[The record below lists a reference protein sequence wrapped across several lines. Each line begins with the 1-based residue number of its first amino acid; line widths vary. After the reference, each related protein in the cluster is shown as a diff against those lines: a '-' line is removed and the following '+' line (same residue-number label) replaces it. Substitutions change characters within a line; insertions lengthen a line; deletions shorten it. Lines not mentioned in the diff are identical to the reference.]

1 VAIRVGSVS
10 VEVVPDARGFAEK
23 LRAQLADIGG
33 VTIDIKADT
42 AVVDAQLAELAKDRT
57 TQIRAEVE
65 EAAKAKAELD
75 ETAKERKAR
84 LRAEADVTKAEQ
96 QLAAVA
102 KARSVEIKAEVDI
115 AAAEAKLAKLSAA
128 KSPKIKP
135 EVDAG
140 SADKTDAELDWLAR
154 QRKASIKVDTDSSGI
169 DSMGVAMKGILA
181 TGVSLGPLVGASLAV
196 AAAGAAVIGTA
207 VVAAAGV
214 TILGLHGITAA
225 IQAESAAGK
234 AAGQDAIDAAQKRIA
249 DTAATKAAVDGLAN
263 AEASAA
269 DGAISAAEAVSNAK
283 RSAVDAAI
291 SAAQSVTQALTTE
304 RTAENSLVTAQ
315 QSEQR
320 AQQALTQARK
330 DAQRQ
335 LEDLAQQAADGA
347 LSQRGA
353 TLSLQEAQQSL
364 NNTMMDP
371 LATNLQKERAQLN
384 YDQAKQQL
392 SDISSANQRTA
403 QDKATADKKG
413 VDGAQGVISA
423 QDQLRSSVVAVGSAQ
438 AAVAASQRAYS
449 DAQRKAAEGVV
460 VAEQAV
466 TDAVRAQA
474 TQARTSAA
482 SLVTAQAAVS
492 AAQRQSTTDANT
504 ASTSQKALAIAMAAL
519 TPAGRAF
526 VDFYQTSLKPALKD
540 MTSTAQ
546 SAMLPGLQK
555 GLQAILSSGVMTN
568 VKEAIGKIATV
579 LGELFQRAGQALGS
593 PFWKQFIDF
602 IGNTAGPV
610 LRILAPTLG
619 NIARGLASMLQA
631 FAPVALQ
638 MGAGFQNMTA
648 KFAAWAAQLGQSKGF
663 HDFVDYVKTNG
674 PLLLRAV
681 GDILK
686 VFGALVVAI
695 APLAGPLLRMISAS
709 FSGITQTV
717 NVLRDAVRTL
727 SPVLSPFISLLKT
740 LSNVMNGLHGVGGGG
755 LLSSL
760 VIPGLPHF
768 ATGGIVS
775 SPTLGLFGEAGP
787 EAVVPLN
794 QAGAL
799 AASLGQ
805 PGAPGVGTAGAPEV
819 RVFIGDQ
826 ELTSIV
832 RTQVIQHDSGQARQ
846 LAYGRAV

>member
-1 VAIRVGSVS
+1 VS

-23 LRAQLADIGG
+23 LRAQLADVGG
-33 VTIDIKADT
+33 VTVDVKADT
-42 AVVDAQLAELAKDRT
+42 AAVDAKLAEISRDRT
-57 TQIRAEVE
+57 VDIV
-65 EAAKAKAELD
+65 AK
-75 ETAKERKAR
+75 TAGE
-84 LRAEADVTKAEQ
+84 AEADAKID
-96 QLAAVA
+96 AVA
-102 KARSVEIKAEVDI
+102 HERT
-115 AAAEAKLAKLSAA
+115 AK
-128 KSPKIKP
+128 
-135 EVDAG
+135 V
-140 SADKTDAELDWLAR
+140 
-154 QRKASIKVDTDSSGI
+154 KVDSDSSSL
-169 DSMGVAMKGILA
+169 DAMKISM
-181 TGVSLGPLVGASLAV
+181 TGLIAGAVSLGPIIGAALV
-196 AAAGAAVIGTA
+196 AATAGAAVIATS
-207 VVAAAGV
+207 VVAGAGV
-214 TILGLHGITAA
+214 AILGLHGITAA
-225 IQAESAAGK
+225 IQAEGAASK

-304 RTAENSLVTAQ
+304 RTAENTLVTAQ

-320 AQQALTQARK
+320 AQESLTQARK

-364 NNTMMDP
+364 HNTMMDP
-371 LATNLQKERAQLN
+371 LATNLQRERAQLN
-384 YDQAKQQL
+384 FDQAKQQL
-392 SDISSANQRTA
+392 ADISTANQRTA

-423 QDQLRSSVVAVGSAQ
+423 QDQLRSSIVAVGAAQ
-438 AAVAASQRAYS
+438 VAIAAAQLAYS
-449 DAQRKAAEGVV
+449 EAQRKGAEAVV

-482 SLVTAQAAVS
+482 SIVTAQAAVS

-504 ASTSQKALAIAMAAL
+504 ASTSQKALALAMAAL

-526 VDFYQTSLKPALKD
+526 VEFYQSTLKPALKD
-540 MTSTAQ
+540 LTSTAQ
-546 SAMLPGLQK
+546 SNMLPGLQK
-555 GLQAILSSGVMTN
+555 GFQAILSSGVMTN

-579 LGELFQRAGQALGS
+579 LGELFTKAGQALGS

-610 LRILAPTLG
+610 LRLLAPTIG
-619 NIARGLASMLQA
+619 NIARGFASLLQA
-631 FAPVALQ
+631 FAPMALQ
-638 MGAGFQNMTA
+638 MGAGFQSMTE
-648 KFAAWAAQLGQSKGF
+648 KFAKWAAGLSQSEGF
-663 HDFVDYVKTNG
+663 KKFVEYLKENG
-674 PLLLRAV
+674 PKLIETIGKVLKAALDIIIAV
-681 GDILK
+681 
-686 VFGALVVAI
+686 
-695 APLAGPLLRMISAS
+695 APLAP
-709 FSGITQTV
+709 V
-717 NVLRDAVRTL
+717 VLRILTELATI
-727 SPVLSPFISLLKT
+727 ISTVTGRIDSATRAAKGFYDILNKFTGGAIGKALGQ
-740 LSNVMNGLHGVGGGG
+740 LISVGTTILGKGIIGG
-755 LLSSL
+755 
-760 VIPGLPHF
+760 IPGF
-768 ATGGIVS
+768 ATGGIVN
-775 SPTLGLFGEAGP
+775 SPTLGVFGEAGP
-787 EAVVPLN
+787 EAVVPLS

-805 PGAPGVGTAGAPEV
+805 PGAQGVGQAAAPEV

-832 RTQVIQHDSGQARQ
+832 RTQVIQHDNGQARQ
-846 LAYGRAV
+846 LAYGRAA